1 MSNQLSTL
9 EEFDIVRKIQYPDS
23 LYGVM
28 TPENKRNVAFLIAN
42 RKAEEI
48 LLTSPLAFR
57 ESYVVAGMTERQME
71 YFALHA
77 PRDYRESLMQAFS
90 SQENIDDMLS
100 ITAMMDEE
108 MGKGSMEN
116 QQRLKRIIRY
126 LRDNQIVFRF

>member
-9 EEFDIVRKIQYPDS
+9 EEFDIVRKIQYPHT

-28 TPENKRNVAFLIAN
+28 TPENKRNVAFLIAS

-57 ESYVVAGMTERQME
+57 EPYIVAGMTERQME

-77 PRDYRESLMQAFS
+77 PRDYREDLLEAFS
-90 SQENIDDMLS
+90 SQENIDDMLR

-108 MGKGSMEN
+108 IGKGSTEN
-116 QQRLKRIIRY
+116 RQRLRKVIRY
-126 LRDNQIVFRF
+126 VRDNQVVFRF